1 MKITIPIIALFIIG
15 LIAVGAMATSG
26 SWNPE
31 KKAEWQ
37 EKMAPMKE
45 AIEAGDYEAWKSA
58 VEDLG
63 WDSKLDKINEDNF
76 DIFVAMHQAK
86 QEGDFETA
94 KQLREE
100 LGFTGFGKHKR
111 GYGDGQECGWK

>member
-1 MKITIPIIALFIIG
+1 MKIKTPIIALLIVG
-15 LIAVGAMATSG
+15 LIAVGLVAAHG

-31 KKAEWQ
+31 KKAEWH
-37 EKMAPMKE
+37 EKMAPMKA

-76 DIFVAMHQAK
+76 DTYVAMHQAK
-86 QEGDFETA
+86 QEGDYETA
-94 KQLREE
+94 KQLKEE
-100 LGFTGFGKHKR
+100 LGFTGFGKHKK
-111 GYGDGQECGWK
+111 GYGQECGRK